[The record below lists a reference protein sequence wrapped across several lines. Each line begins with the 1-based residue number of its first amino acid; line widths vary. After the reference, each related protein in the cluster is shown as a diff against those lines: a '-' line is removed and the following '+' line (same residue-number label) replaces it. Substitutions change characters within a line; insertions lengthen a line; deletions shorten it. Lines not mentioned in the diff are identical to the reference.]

1 MATSKCNVEALR
13 MHLFDTLERVKSNN
27 DPECSP
33 NEKCSIEEAEVVC
46 EIAKQITETFK
57 VQLTAMN
64 ILSRADNPNSVKA
77 MIAANGLNSEGQ

>member
-46 EIAKQITETFK
+46 EIAK
-57 VQLTAMN
+57 
-64 ILSRADNPNSVKA
+64 
-77 MIAANGLNSEGQ
+77 

>member
-1 MATSKCNVEALR
+1 MANKCKIADLR

-33 NEKCSIEEAEVVC
+33 NEKCSIEEAETIC

-57 VQLTAMN
+57 VQLGAMN
-64 ILSRADNPNSVKA
+64 ILSRADNPTSVKK
-77 MIAANGLNSEGQ
+77 MVEANGLNDE

>member
-1 MATSKCNVEALR
+1 MATNKCNVEALR

-33 NEKCSIEEAEVVC
+33 CEKCSIEEAEVVC

-57 VQLTAMN
+57 VQLGAMN
-64 ILSRADNPNSVKA
+64 ILSRADNPNSVKT
-77 MIAANGLNSEGQ
+77 MIANSGLNNEDQ

>member
-1 MATSKCNVEALR
+1 MATKCSVADLR
-13 MHLFDTLERVKSNN
+13 MHLFDTLERVMSNN

-57 VQLTAMN
+57 VQLGAMN
-64 ILSRADNPNSVKA
+64 ILSRADNPESVKA
-77 MIAANGLNSEGQ
+77 MIAANGLNGDE

>member
-57 VQLTAMN
+57 VQLGAMN

-77 MIAANGLNSEGQ
+77 MIAANGLNSENQ

>member
-1 MATSKCNVEALR
+1 MATNKCNVEALR

-57 VQLTAMN
+57 VSLTAMN
-64 ILSRADNPNSVKA
+64 ILSRADNPKSVMA
-77 MIAANGLNSEGQ
+77 MIAANGLNNDAQ